1 MTVTPASAWMERVA
15 LITVVVLAGILY
27 FHRLDDVPVYVST
40 DEAKFAVQAHSLATT
55 GRDMRGN
62 LLPIFVLIV
71 DPLLPAERSVAWW
84 QPVLFYA
91 TALSLA
97 LLGDHATASLWLA
110 WAYVGLRVVHSL
122 WQATTNVIMV
132 RFGLFF
138 VSSLVL
144 FALAIR
150 AAMLVS

>member
-1 MTVTPASAWMERVA
+1 MPSPNPMLAPVIALVLWTALVWAWMYATRIPA
-15 LITVVVLAGILY
+15 ILAARMVL
-27 FHRLDDVPVYVST
+27 DP
-40 DEAKFAVQAHSLATT
+40 QAPRGAQMAT
-55 GRDMRGN
+55 
-62 LLPIFVLIV
+62 
-71 DPLLPAERSVAWW
+71 LPARVRWKADNYNHLLE

-97 LLGDHATASLWLA
+97 LLGEQAVASLWLA

-122 WQATTNVIMV
+122 WQTTTNVIMV

-144 FALAIR
+144 FALAVR
-150 AAMLVS
+150 AAMLVF